1 MKSKRKSSPTTR
13 KSKPA
18 VPLDYHQKISLT
30 SIIIIFFCLSIALWS
45 IRQQRQ
51 LALLSPASH
60 SSTINIA
67 TNLPTAHP
75 NKPFTGTITATS
87 NNPDSQLILSITNTP
102 ASIDIECTQHI
113 ESSFTDTCILTGTF
127 TQAES
132 HKIVATVLDRD
143 TGKQIQ
149 EWFTIQVTSPS
160 ATDAPAW
167 IKM

>member
-18 VPLDYHQKISLT
+18 VPLDNHQKISLT
-30 SIIIIFFCLSIALWS
+30 SIVIIFFCLSIALWS

-51 LALLSPASH
+51 LMLFSSAPH
-60 SSTINIA
+60 SATINFA
-67 TNLPTAHP
+67 SNLPTAYT

-87 NNPDSQLILSITNTP
+87 SNPNSQLILSLTNTP
-102 ASIDIECTQHI
+102 ASIDVECTQHI
-113 ESSFTDTCILTGTF
+113 ETSFTDTCILTGSF

-132 HKIVATVLDRD
+132 HKILATVLDRD
-143 TGKQIQ
+143 TGTQTQ
-149 EWFTIQVTSPS
+149 QWFTIQTKSPS
-160 ATDAPAW
+160 TPDAPDW